1 MRTSPRVIALAVLA
15 ALVLGATAAP
25 SAPILDPS
33 HIREHTLAN
42 GLHIIVKEEHGW
54 GVVAVGAYVRSG
66 SLYDPPEYPG
76 LAHFIEHMLFRR
88 ADGNGE
94 PSEIV
99 AAVEGSGGQVDAST
113 SRDWTLLR
121 IVTSPQALTH
131 TWPVVAKTLLEVE
144 FDAEAVA
151 KEQEIIAQEIA
162 EREGRAFEVLA
173 ETAWSVAY
181 PNHPYGRS
189 VGGGDAEAVAKIT
202 PEVLKQYHARFFVPN
217 NIALIVV
224 GDVDA
229 SQVFADVQGA
239 FGHYPQSPVEWEA
252 PDPEPPLATS
262 RVKVETRSVRAT
274 LLAFGFRGPGIRQK
288 RDVCAMDLIYTLL
301 GEGRKARMDTE
312 VRAKELLTIFQLDYI
327 THRNDGLVL
336 LTAAAP
342 PDKELEARAAIM
354 GEFERLA
361 QEGITED
368 ELTRVK
374 RQLRNS
380 YAFTNEAYS
389 DQVGSMGF
397 YEMIDTYRF
406 AIDYIDAIN
415 AVTAEDIKRVAGR
428 YLDPEKLV
436 LVIFRPPSPTRPGG
450 EV

>member
-1 MRTSPRVIALAVLA
+1 MLPRFAVLA
-15 ALVLGATAAP
+15 ALAACVLGATAAP

-54 GVVAVGAYVRSG
+54 GVVALGAYVRSG

-76 LAHFIEHMLFRR
+76 VAHFVEHMLFRR
-88 ADGNGE
+88 ADGNAE

-99 AAVEGSGGQVDAST
+99 AAVEGRGGQIDAST

-121 IVTSPQALTH
+121 IVTSPRSLTPI
-131 TWPVVAKTLLEVE
+131 WPVVAKTLLEAK
-144 FDAEAVA
+144 FDAEAVT
-151 KEQEIIAQEIA
+151 KEQGIIAQEID

-189 VGGGDAEAVAKIT
+189 VGGGAEAVQKIT
-202 PEVLKQYHARFFVPN
+202 PQVLEQYHARFFVPN
-217 NIALIVV
+217 NIALILV
-224 GDVDA
+224 GDVEA
-229 SQVFADVQGA
+229 SRVFSEVQEV
-239 FGHYPQSPVEWEA
+239 FGGYPQRPIDWGP
-252 PDPEPPLATS
+252 PDPEPPPTSS
-262 RVKVETRSVRAT
+262 RVKVETRNVRAT
-274 LLAFGFRGPGIRQK
+274 LLAFGFRGPGIRKK
-288 RDVCAMDLIYTLL
+288 RDVCAMDLIYTIL
-301 GEGRKARMDTE
+301 GEGRRARINTE
-312 VRAKELLTIFQLDYI
+312 VRAKELLAAFQLDFI
-327 THRNDGLVL
+327 THRDDGLVL
-336 LTAAAP
+336 LTAATP
-342 PDKELEARAAIM
+342 PDKELEARAAITA
-354 GEFERLA
+354 EFERLA
-361 QEGITED
+361 QEGVTED
-368 ELTRVK
+368 ELARVK

-406 AIDYIDAIN
+406 AIDYIDAVN
-415 AVTAEDIKRVAGR
+415 AVTVEDIKSVAER

-436 LVIFRPPSPTRPGG
+436 LVIFRPLSASKPGG